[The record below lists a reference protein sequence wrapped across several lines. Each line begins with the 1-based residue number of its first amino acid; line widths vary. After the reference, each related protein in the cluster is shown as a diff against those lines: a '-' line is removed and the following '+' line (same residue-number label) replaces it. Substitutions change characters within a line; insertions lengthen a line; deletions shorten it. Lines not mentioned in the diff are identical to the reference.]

1 MTSRWAEP
9 APIRYPDPNIVSL
22 DPRFERIALGHA
34 AIERIAGGCRFT
46 EGPVWFGDTRQLLF
60 SDIPNNRIMRW
71 DEETGAVSIF
81 RRPSQHANGNTRDR
95 QGRLITC
102 EMDAQ
107 RLTRTEYDGTVTVL
121 ADRFDGKRLTGPN
134 DVVVKSDGSIWFSD
148 NGAGIRG
155 NYLGH
160 KAEPELPYR
169 VYRIDGRNG
178 EMSIAIGDMQRPN
191 GLAFS
196 PDEQR
201 LYVVDTPA
209 EPKTTHVYDIASDGT
224 KAVNGR
230 VFFATPGWADGIRC
244 DTEGNVWCGFSGG
257 EQEDGVAVFA
267 PDGKLIGR
275 ILLPERCANVCF
287 GGVKRNRLFMAA
299 SQSVY
304 ALYVEAQG
312 APGGCAGAYRDPGCH
327 PRKGGDDNRGR
338 VKPRSM
344 SSGMDKTPI
353 KGSRVPVR
361 CPPARRSA
369 RPAEPRRSQA
379 APSASVAAVLR
390 LADR

>member
-1 MTSRWAEP
+1 MTSRWVEP
-9 APIRYPDPNIVSL
+9 ALIRYPDPNIVSL

-71 DEETGAVSIF
+71 DEETGAVSTF
-81 RRPSQHANGNTRDR
+81 RRPSHYANGNTRDR

-107 RLTRTEYDGTVTVL
+107 RLTRTAYDGTITVL
-121 ADRFDGKRLTGPN
+121 AEQFDGKRLTGPN

-169 VYRIDGRNG
+169 VYRIDGRTG
-178 EMSIAIGDMQRPN
+178 EMTVAIDDMARPN

-196 PDEQR
+196 PDEQL

-209 EPKTTHVYDIASDGT
+209 EPKTTHVYDIVDG
-224 KAVNGR
+224 ARAANGR
-230 VFFATPGWADGIRC
+230 VFFATKG
-244 DTEGNVWCGFSGG
+244 
-257 EQEDGVAVFA
+257 
-267 PDGKLIGR
+267 
-275 ILLPERCANVCF
+275 
-287 GGVKRNRLFMAA
+287 
-299 SQSVY
+299 Y
-304 ALYVEAQG
+304 A
-312 APGGCAGAYRDPGCH
+312 
-327 PRKGGDDNRGR
+327 
-338 VKPRSM
+338 
-344 SSGMDKTPI
+344 
-353 KGSRVPVR
+353 
-361 CPPARRSA
+361 
-369 RPAEPRRSQA
+369 
-379 APSASVAAVLR
+379 
-390 LADR
+390 